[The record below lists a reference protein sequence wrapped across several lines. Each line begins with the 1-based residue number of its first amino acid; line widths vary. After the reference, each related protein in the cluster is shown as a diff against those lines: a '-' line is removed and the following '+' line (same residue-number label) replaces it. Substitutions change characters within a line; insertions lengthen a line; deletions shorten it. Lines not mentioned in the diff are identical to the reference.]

1 MRAWHPIHFGNCS
14 LASSRQRNSLNLRTQ
29 SRGDQWLQS
38 ALASIFP
45 LRWVVCCVFKDCG
58 FYIIKILNQRFY
70 VATFA
75 RFYLS
80 SATFNTYIQYN
91 MELRYILLNT
101 GKDQKNN
108 AWVVGHAGSFW
119 ITRELRT
126 QISGRCRLNPFN
138 KCDVLSNNW
147 PLIIGPKLIALRSR
161 KFIACHSNPSVL
173 NNASVLW
180 CAKKKS

>member
-1 MRAWHPIHFGNCS
+1 MAGGAQAKMSTCFSKPNQS
-14 LASSRQRNSLNLRTQ
+14 LISKVTKKR
-29 SRGDQWLQS
+29 
-38 ALASIFP
+38 
-45 LRWVVCCVFKDCG
+45 VG
-58 FYIIKILNQRFY
+58 FN
-70 VATFA
+70 
-75 RFYLS
+75 
-80 SATFNTYIQYN
+80 QYN

-108 AWVVGHAGSFW
+108 AWVVGHARSFW

-147 PLIIGPKLIALRSR
+147 PLIIGPKLIALRSW

-180 CAKKKS
+180 CAKKVVCRSSWQGIITTLSAEVCFIH